1 MQMRNP
7 NRYQSIAII
16 EPNQSQAYRLK
27 SRLLGQ
33 GYRQVDVF
41 LSRESFREA
50 TNQGYVPD
58 HVVTGSAASVSRQQA

>member
-16 EPNQSQAYRLK
+16 EPNESQAYRLK
-27 SRLLGQ
+27 ARLLGQ

-41 LSRESFREA
+41 LSKEAFREA
-50 TNQGYVPD
+50 ADQGYNPD
-58 HVVTGSAASVSRQQA
+58 HVVTGAAAGVPAQ